1 MVLNCR
7 ADPPHRKRRQPDTP
21 IWVKAFDCFQQP
33 DSSFLYQI
41 GERAA
46 VAPIPPGDPDDKAE
60 LA

>member
-1 MVLNCR
+1 LQR
-7 ADPPHRKRRQPDTP
+7 GSTTLQTSTAGYPLIR
-21 IWVKAFDCFQQP
+21 VKAFDCFQQP

-46 VAPIPPGDPDDKAE
+46 VAPIPPGDPDEEAE